1 MPIVKL
7 RRAGQVTIPDEVRK
21 TLGWEEGDYLDIAL
35 FTSFTDAE
43 GFRKEKVVVLK
54 KAEIVPENKESDE
67 SWFLSEEWQKR
78 HHKALKDIVEGRV
91 YGPFENAEDLL
102 KSLRELNHESALH

>member
-1 MPIVKL
+1 MSTVRL

-35 FTSFTDAE
+35 
-43 GFRKEKVVVLK
+43 KEKVVVLK
-54 KAEIVPENKESDE
+54 KAEIVPETKESDE
-67 SWFLSEEWQKR
+67 SWFLNEEWQKR
-78 HHKALKDIVEGRV
+78 HHKALKDIEEGRV